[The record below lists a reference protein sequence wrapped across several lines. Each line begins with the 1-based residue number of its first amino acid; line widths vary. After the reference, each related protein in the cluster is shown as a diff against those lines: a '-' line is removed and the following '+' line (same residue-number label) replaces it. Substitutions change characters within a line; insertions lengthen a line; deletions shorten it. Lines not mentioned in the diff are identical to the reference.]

1 MAFLDKYQIQEE
13 GIKIKTFH
21 FGKEAAS
28 VPWQYDV
35 LLVVPDP
42 G

>member
-1 MAFLDKYQIQEE
+1 MAFLHKYQIQEK

-21 FGKEAAS
+21 FKKEAAS
-28 VPWQYDV
+28 GPWPYDV
-35 LLVVPDP
+35 VLEVPDP

>member
-1 MAFLDKYQIQEE
+1 MAFLDKYQIQGK

-21 FGKEAAS
+21 FKKEAAS
-28 VPWQYDV
+28 VPWQYHV
-35 LLVVPDP
+35 LLEVPDP